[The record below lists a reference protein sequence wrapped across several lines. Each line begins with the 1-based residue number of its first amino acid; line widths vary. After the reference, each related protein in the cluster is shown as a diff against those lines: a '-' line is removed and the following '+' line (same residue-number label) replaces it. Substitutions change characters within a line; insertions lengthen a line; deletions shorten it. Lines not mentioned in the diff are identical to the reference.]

1 MASQRERVIMLLK
14 FVWYGDVFLSITK
27 EKRLSRQSKT
37 GLPEEKTACQQRG
50 ARYGILTFIILPK
63 ATLP

>member
-1 MASQRERVIMLLK
+1 MASPRERVILLLK
-14 FVWYGDVFLSITK
+14 FVWYGEVFLRIT
-27 EKRLSRQSKT
+27 EGKRLLGQSST